1 MNKRF
6 KFTFEVVCIF
16 VMIVLL
22 FAVRWN
28 QLTKRFEKVEWDE
41 ISWVM
46 TSLFNKHDIS
56 AQEKGL
62 DYLNDDMARSFPTG
76 IKINQL
82 GFLIF
87 GTDIYSARKILALL
101 NILSMLTFYL
111 LCRRFYNSIVS
122 FCITILY
129 SFSTYKMA
137 TARIAVEPA
146 YGDLFLYIFIALILL
161 ISDKNNKWLNYA
173 YSSLSV
179 LGIVLGTFSYS
190 LSFFFPILGLILIFF
205 QLVKTNLKLKEK
217 LIIILLFITPLL
229 MISSKW
235 INNIRLEESRK
246 EYGLGNMI
254 FDFENKRFVSEN
266 FRTNVY
272 VIYKN
277 LFKTFAFRSADMV
290 ASYEGT
296 IVSSPIVYLA
306 IAGLLLSLF
315 KIKKYYPLQIWLGMS
330 LGSILFFGFLAA
342 RMWINTLG
350 VFFIF
355 SGITVQGLLNL
366 KEIKSNKFTPLFL
379 YFFLVFI
386 AYINLYTFYNVARG
400 NPSFSPR
407 IGEVV
412 KFSSE
417 FKQNL
422 TKDVVFISD
431 SEFIR
436 FNIYPTTTFYYL
448 AGHPGEKNR
457 IKYMTKEEM
466 GVFSYED
473 FLGSAQFKIDKYKY
487 LVVDNNFESE
497 ISSLIENNL
506 GRKIKKKRYYY
517 FSLLEV

>member
-1 MNKRF
+1 
-6 KFTFEVVCIF
+6 
-16 VMIVLL
+16 
-22 FAVRWN
+22 
-28 QLTKRFEKVEWDE
+28 
-41 ISWVM
+41 
-46 TSLFNKHDIS
+46 
-56 AQEKGL
+56 
-62 DYLNDDMARSFPTG
+62 
-76 IKINQL
+76 
-82 GFLIF
+82 
-87 GTDIYSARKILALL
+87 
-101 NILSMLTFYL
+101 
-111 LCRRFYNSIVS
+111 
-122 FCITILY
+122 
-129 SFSTYKMA
+129 
-137 TARIAVEPA
+137 
-146 YGDLFLYIFIALILL
+146 
-161 ISDKNNKWLNYA
+161 
-173 YSSLSV
+173 
-179 LGIVLGTFSYS
+179 
-190 LSFFFPILGLILIFF
+190 
-205 QLVKTNLKLKEK
+205 
-217 LIIILLFITPLL
+217 
-229 MISSKW
+229 
-235 INNIRLEESRK
+235 
-246 EYGLGNMI
+246 
-254 FDFENKRFVSEN
+254 
-266 FRTNVY
+266 
-272 VIYKN
+272 
-277 LFKTFAFRSADMV
+277 
-290 ASYEGT
+290 
-296 IVSSPIVYLA
+296 
-306 IAGLLLSLF
+306 
-315 KIKKYYPLQIWLGMS
+315 
-330 LGSILFFGFLAA
+330 
-342 RMWINTLG
+342 MWINTLG

-506 GRKIKKKRYYY
+506 GRKIKKKRYDY